1 MKYCEE
7 VLKMDNF
14 REVLKDFSIDIQ
26 DVVRSAILD
35 DIDITG
41 YLRECMDD
49 PYRLDQIRLCM
60 KEGLGESVV
69 AYRSGDEIYAIRSLN
84 RKGVDVSPLLK
95 YNSTNLSKQGFMKL
109 KGLLEDGFGNACLEV
124 DFSIIP
130 NSLLE
135 YFDYAIRHGVD
146 MKKYNNGKQYGSKYL
161 SYCIE
166 IEEAGKPVERFLE
179 NTWDVKS
186 LREMWKV
193 ACSRS
198 VDFYNKLLNMV
209 FDDDTPSIIRVDV
222 MALTDGVEV
231 GRLSDDK
238 AGLILKAKDEG
249 INLLPYVNMG
259 YDELVEKYSSG
270 VFDKSRVLSG
280 TLYK

>member
-1 MKYCEE
+1 MKYNEM

-14 REVLKDFSIDIQ
+14 REVLKDFSVDIQ

-35 DIDITG
+35 DTDITG
-41 YLRECMDD
+41 YVHECMDD

-60 KEGLGESVV
+60 KEGLGENVTT
-69 AYRSGDEIYAIRSLN
+69 YRSGDEIYAIRSLN
-84 RKGVDVSPLLK
+84 RKGVDVSQLLK
-95 YNSTNLSKQGFMKL
+95 YKHTSLSKQGFMKL
-109 KGLLEDGFGNACLEV
+109 KGLLEDGFGNACLGV

-135 YFDYAIRHGVD
+135 YFDYGIRHGVD
-146 MKKYNNGKQYGSKYL
+146 MKKYNNGKQYESKYL

-166 IEEAGKPVERFLE
+166 IEEAGKPVDRFLE
-179 NTWDVKS
+179 NTWDTKS
-186 LREMWKV
+186 LREMWKI

-198 VDFYNKLLNMV
+198 VDFYNKLLNLV
-209 FDDDTPSIIRVDV
+209 FDDDTPSIIKVDA

-238 AGLILKAKDEG
+238 ADLVLKAKDKG

-259 YDELVEKYSSG
+259 YDELVEKYTVG